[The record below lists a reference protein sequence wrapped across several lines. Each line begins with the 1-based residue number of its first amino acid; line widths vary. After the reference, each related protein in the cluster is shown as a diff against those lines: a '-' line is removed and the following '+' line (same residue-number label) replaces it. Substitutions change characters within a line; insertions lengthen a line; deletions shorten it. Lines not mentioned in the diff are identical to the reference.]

1 MWRLIVFVII
11 EDGVLTRLNKGANGS
26 LIYCKA
32 RGMATL
38 LGKMR
43 KDLPLPADDS
53 DGFGF
58 QTSQGLTQIIV
69 GDKIFIQD
77 A

>member
-1 MWRLIVFVII
+1 
-11 EDGVLTRLNKGANGS
+11 
-26 LIYCKA
+26 
-32 RGMATL
+32 MATL